1 MTFSRILLGFTGL
14 AFAGYGVYCA
24 LDLGIVLRTTTIAF
38 RSSAGAVEA
47 RAMYGGLQT
56 GLGLVFI
63 NAAAN
68 SRLTAHGLVV
78 MIFTLG
84 GLALG
89 RALGSAIDGIDDYNA
104 GAFAYESASAL
115 LACFALW
122 RERRTRTAAPVS

>member
-24 LDLGIVLRTTTIAF
+24 LDLDVVMRTTTIAF
-38 RSSAGAVEA
+38 RTSAGAVEA

-63 NAAAN
+63 NAAVN
-68 SRLTAHGLVV
+68 SRLTAYGLVV
-78 MIFTLG
+78 MVFTLG

-89 RALGSAIDGIDDYNA
+89 RTLGITIDRIDDYNA
-104 GAFAYESASAL
+104 GALAYESVSAL

-122 RERRTRTAAPVS
+122 RERRTSTAALFG